1 VWRVGEDGDLEP
13 VARHRTFGG
22 GFDAALFGLVN
33 HIPLPCIA
41 LPRELAL
48 EIGGFDTEMDLYED
62 WDLMLRLV
70 RKTPL
75 THLPRVTC
83 EYRIV
88 EGSGGITGANPPG
101 SPGQLAALESLWGRH
116 GYLDDGRNVASAV
129 MSLVAARDRA
139 SELAR
144 IRDEELLDSRGVR
157 DGLEAELRRIGPE
170 GERMA
175 RELGE
180 RVAAL
185 ETERGGLQAEVERLG
200 AILKQIYSSR
210 TWKLHEFL
218 DSIRGR
224 SGPK

>member
-1 VWRVGEDGDLEP
+1 
-13 VARHRTFGG
+13 
-22 GFDAALFGLVN
+22 
-33 HIPLPCIA
+33 
-41 LPRELAL
+41 
-48 EIGGFDTEMDLYED
+48 MDLYED

-101 SPGQLAALESLWGRH
+101 SPGQLAALESLWRRH
-116 GYLDDGRNVASAV
+116 GSLDDSRQVASAV

-144 IRDEELLDSRGVR
+144 IRDEELLESRGVR
-157 DGLEAELRRIGPE
+157 DGLEAELHRIGAE
-170 GERMA
+170 SERMA

-180 RVAAL
+180 RVGAL
-185 ETERGGLQAEVERLG
+185 EAEREGLQAEVERLG
-200 AILKQIYSSR
+200 AILDQIYGSR
-210 TWKLHEFL
+210 TWKLHELL
-218 DSIRGR
+218 DRLRGR
-224 SGPK
+224 SGKK

>member
-1 VWRVGEDGDLEP
+1 
-13 VARHRTFGG
+13 
-22 GFDAALFGLVN
+22 
-33 HIPLPCIA
+33 
-41 LPRELAL
+41 
-48 EIGGFDTEMDLYED
+48 MDLYED

-101 SPGQLAALESLWGRH
+101 SPGQLAALESLWRRH
-116 GYLDDGRNVASAV
+116 GYLDDRRQVASAV

-157 DGLEAELRRIGPE
+157 DGLEAELRR
-170 GERMA
+170 MA
-175 RELGE
+175 RENRELEE
-180 RVAAL
+180 RVVAL
-185 ETERGGLQAEVERLG
+185 EAVQNEVERLG
-200 AILKQIYSSR
+200 AILEQIYSSR
-210 TWKLHEFL
+210 TWKLHELL
-218 DSIRGR
+218 DSLRGR

>member
-1 VWRVGEDGDLEP
+1 
-13 VARHRTFGG
+13 
-22 GFDAALFGLVN
+22 
-33 HIPLPCIA
+33 
-41 LPRELAL
+41 
-48 EIGGFDTEMDLYED
+48 
-62 WDLMLRLV
+62 MLRLV
-70 RKTPL
+70 EKTPL
-75 THLPRVTC
+75 THLPRVTV

-101 SPGQLAALESLWGRH
+101 SPGQLAALESLWRRH
-116 GYLDDGRNVASAV
+116 GFLDDAGKVASAV

-157 DGLEAELRRIGPE
+157 DGLESELRRIEAE

-175 RELGE
+175 RDNRELEG

-185 ETERGGLQAEVERLG
+185 EAVQSEVERLG
-200 AILKQIYSSR
+200 AILEQIYSSR
-210 TWKLHEFL
+210 TWKLHEL
-218 DSIRGR
+218 LESLRGR